1 MFARAYHACVA
12 TIADVA
18 QAAGVS
24 IATVSR
30 VLSPG
35 PRIYPVRP
43 DTAERVRVAAQ
54 ALNFIPSPLA
64 RGLASQRSGL
74 LGLLVPDLADPHYPH
89 IASGVEDSAR
99 AAELAVL
106 ICNTLGSPERL
117 ADYLRLLQARHVDA
131 IVLCGGSTLGPDELA
146 TLEAST
152 APVVLI
158 GRPAEPSRL
167 PFVSIDNLKAAR
179 DATMHL
185 LGGGRTRIVHL
196 AGPASQTTMQDRA
209 DGYRRA
215 MAEAG
220 LEAVVVQTNGSP
232 EDGLRQAWS
241 LLDRP
246 ADQRPDAVF
255 AATDRLALAVL
266 ATAADLGL
274 KLPDELAVVGFDDL
288 PLAPYFRPA
297 LTSVAQPARL
307 LGDLAIQTAL
317 QLTSGL
323 RVEPVVIPAELVVRE
338 SSRPARS
345 RGIRRPGRRAPPQAS
360 GT

>member
-1 MFARAYHACVA
+1 VA

-35 PRIYPVRP
+35 PRPYPVRAE
-43 DTAERVRVAAQ
+43 TAERVRAAAA

-64 RGLASQRSGL
+64 RGLATNRSGL

-106 ICNTLGSPERL
+106 ICNTLGSPDRL
-117 ADYLRLLQARHVDA
+117 ADYLRLLHARHVDA
-131 IVLCGGSTLGPDELA
+131 IVLCGGSTLGPAELA
-146 TLEAST
+146 TLEASS

-158 GRPAEPSRL
+158 GRPTEPSRL

-179 DATMHL
+179 EATVHL
-185 LGGGRTRIVHL
+185 LAAGRTRIAHL
-196 AGPASQTTMQDRA
+196 GGPATQTTMLDRA
-209 DGYRRA
+209 DGYRWA
-215 MAEAG
+215 MADAA
-220 LEAVVVQTNGSP
+220 LPPLVVETSGSP
-232 EDGLRQAWS
+232 EDGLRHARA
-241 LLDRP
+241 LLERP
-246 ADQRPDAVF
+246 PGQRPDAIF

-266 ATAADLGL
+266 AAAADLDVRVPRQLG
-274 KLPDELAVVGFDDL
+274 VVGFDDL

-297 LTSVAQPARL
+297 LSSVAQPARQ
-307 LGDLAIQTAL
+307 LGDLAIQAAL
-317 QLTSGL
+317 QLGAGL
-323 RVEPVVIPAELVVRE
+323 RAEPIFVPAELVVRE
-338 SSRPARS
+338 SSRA
-345 RGIRRPGRRAPPQAS
+345 
-360 GT
+360 

>member
-1 MFARAYHACVA
+1 MTRRPYHARVA

-35 PRIYPVRP
+35 ARPYPVRP
-43 DTAERVRVAAQ
+43 ETAERVRAAAT

-64 RGLASQRSGL
+64 RGLATNRSGL

-117 ADYLRLLQARHVDA
+117 ADYLRLLHARHVDA

-146 TLEAST
+146 TLEASS

-179 DATMHL
+179 EATVHL
-185 LGGGRTRIVHL
+185 LAAGRTRIAHL
-196 AGPASQTTMQDRA
+196 GGPASQTTMRDRA
-209 DGYRRA
+209 DGYRWA
-215 MAEAG
+215 MADAALPPLVIETA
-220 LEAVVVQTNGSP
+220 GSP
-232 EDGLRQAWS
+232 EDGLRHARG
-241 LLDRP
+241 LLERP
-246 ADQRPDAVF
+246 PGQRPDAIF

-266 ATAADLGL
+266 AAAADLDVQV
-274 KLPDELAVVGFDDL
+274 PRQLAVVGFDDL

-297 LTSVAQPARL
+297 LTSVAQPARQ
-307 LGDLAIQTAL
+307 LGDLAIQAAL
-317 QLTSGL
+317 QLSAGL
-323 RVEPVVIPAELVVRE
+323 SVEPIFVPAELVVRD
-338 SSRPARS
+338 STRPSR
-345 RGIRRPGRRAPPQAS
+345 S
-360 GT
+360 GG

>member
-1 MFARAYHACVA
+1 MADGTYHARVA

-35 PRIYPVRP
+35 PRPYPVRP
-43 DTAERVRVAAQ
+43 DTAARVRAAAA

-64 RGLASQRSGL
+64 RGLATNRSGL

-117 ADYLRLLQARHVDA
+117 ADYLRLLRARHVDA

-146 TLEAST
+146 TLEATSS
-152 APVVLI
+152 PVVLI

-167 PFVSIDNLKAAR
+167 PFVSIDNSKAAR
-179 DATMHL
+179 EATVHL
-185 LGGGRTRIVHL
+185 LAAGRTRIAHL
-196 AGPASQTTMQDRA
+196 GGPPAQTTMLDRA
-209 DGYRRA
+209 DGYRWA

-220 LEAVVVQTNGSP
+220 LPSLVVETSGSP
-232 EDGLRQAWS
+232 EDGLRHART
-241 LLDRP
+241 LLERP
-246 ADQRPDAVF
+246 PGQRPDAIF

-266 ATAADLGL
+266 AAAADLEVQVPQQLG
-274 KLPDELAVVGFDDL
+274 VVGFDDL

-297 LTSVAQPARL
+297 LTSVAQPARQ
-307 LGDLAIQTAL
+307 LGELAIQAAL
-317 QLTSGL
+317 QLSAGR
-323 RVEPVVIPAELVVRE
+323 RVEPVFVPAELVVRD

-345 RGIRRPGRRAPPQAS
+345 GR
-360 GT
+360 